1 MTAMQGIAL
10 EAHGTARSVNMA
22 TLRYEAWRYT
32 DGQSVLEGLSIGN
45 GQTIRFADTLKV
57 EKFTKDTLMVSEGGA
72 VRIFGRMAEE

>member
-1 MTAMQGIAL
+1 M
-10 EAHGTARSVNMA
+10 
-22 TLRYEAWRYT
+22 
-32 DGQSVLEGLSIGN
+32 EGLSIGN